1 MIERII
7 DFSIKNKLIILLF
20 VLALVGW
27 GTYSLNQIS
36 LGTVPD
42 ITNNQVQVITTS
54 RNLATEDIEQFIT
67 FPIELEM
74 GNLPGVV
81 EIRSISKFGLSVVT
95 IIFDESMG
103 TYLPRQLIA
112 EKLKSAQEAIPES
125 YGVPKMGPISTGLGE
140 IYQYVLDV
148 EPQFDS
154 LYSTMELRTIQD
166 WIVRRQLIGIPGV
179 VEVNTWGGFL
189 KQYEVAVRPEKLLSM
204 NVSISEIFKALQGNN
219 ENVGGGYIEKY
230 HESYFVRGEGM
241 ISSINDIENIVVKLV
256 NNVPV
261 LVRDIGEVKIG
272 YATRFGAITANGKG
286 EKVMG
291 QIMMLKG
298 ANAGEVIKAVK
309 KRVAEVQK
317 TLPKGILINP
327 ILERTELIEKT
338 TETIIENLSIGALI
352 VIFVVVL
359 LLGDLRSG
367 FIVASVIP
375 LSLLFTIGLLNVF
388 DIPANLMSMGALDF
402 GIIIDGAVII
412 VEFTLFQL
420 TKQNKLL
427 AQLQGKELQM
437 EKDQIVKNASNRM
450 IYSAFFGQI
459 IILIVFVPVLTLSG
473 IEGKMFIP
481 MALSFSFALIGSII
495 LCFTYVPALS
505 ALLLKPERQ
514 SKTNISD
521 RLMKM
526 LENLYLPTLELALR
540 YNKMTILLAM
550 CLLGSGMY
558 TYSKLG
564 GEFIPTLDEGD
575 YVVQPILRPGTSLT
589 ETVNFCTEIEK
600 ILLSNFPEVTQ
611 VVSRIG
617 AAEVPTDPMSMEM
630 SDIIIR
636 LKPKSEWTSANTK
649 EELADKMKE
658 VMSVFPGVEF
668 EFTQPIEMRFNE
680 LISGVRADIAIK
692 IYGEDLNILFDKAM
706 SIKSLIKNVQGASDI
721 SVEQIVGLPQMSV
734 KYHRQR
740 LAHYG
745 LNVAD
750 INDLIETAFA
760 GKTAST
766 IFENERRFDL
776 VLRFDKE
783 SRQSLESLNQLMVN
797 LPSGQSIPI
806 SELADI
812 GIKRGP
818 AQISR
823 DNTHRRIVIGIN
835 VRNRDMESLVEEVQQ
850 IVAANIKLPE
860 GYYITYG
867 GQFENLQNAIKRLKV
882 VVPLALALIFV
893 LLYFAFK
900 SITQAMI
907 IFTAIPLAAIG
918 GVFLLWI
925 RDMPFSISA
934 GVGFIALFGIATL
947 NGIVLISY
955 FNELMKNGITDVKQR
970 IIEGTK
976 SRLRP
981 VVLTAAAAA
990 LGFFP
995 MALSVSAG
1003 AEVQR
1008 PLATV
1013 VIGGLFTAT
1022 LLTLIVLPVIY
1033 FIVYSAQDRNRNSKY
1048 GLKVTLVLFSFS
1060 LLPTISSAQHETIN
1074 LEKSIELAKSNNM
1087 DFKNASLNVERQK
1100 AMVKTAWN
1108 LGDTEFNYSRGQI
1121 NSDLMDYNWNI
1132 KQDFGLPFQQASI
1145 SNFMK
1150 LMVGRSHAEKQ
1161 LVSRKIELETN
1172 LAYFTLVWRKHRYRL
1187 INKDF
1192 IQYKAATKIANLKYE
1207 SGESNLLSK
1216 VMMEAKF
1223 EDLRLLLQQ
1232 AEADKI
1238 SATQNLAKILQTEIL
1253 YEVELDSLSKVDI
1266 DFSLDSLFNYYEQSA
1281 MMRYLNQGLLVSE
1294 QNIKVQKSSIS
1305 PRLGLGYFNQS
1316 IDNIRGHNGW
1326 QLNLS
1331 FPIWFRPNS
1340 GHIQSA
1346 IIQNEIYHNSFQQL
1360 RFSMISDLKVLNNLR
1375 NILLEKIESY
1385 ERISLRNA
1393 ELIMN
1398 NADLL
1403 YKNGEIEYLE
1413 YIRSIGQ
1420 AISMKLSYL
1429 DNLHKYNQATLKMN
1443 YVIK

>member
-1 MIERII
+1 MIEGII
-7 DFSIKNKLIILLF
+7 AFSIKNKLIILLF
-20 VLALVGW
+20 VLALTGW
-27 GTYSLNQIS
+27 GIFSLNQIS

-54 RNLATEDIEQFIT
+54 RNLGTEDIEQFIT

-74 GNLPGVV
+74 GNLPGVE

-95 IIFDESMG
+95 IIFDEDMG

-112 EKLKSAQEAIPES
+112 DKLKSAQEAIPES
-125 YGVPKMGPISTGLGE
+125 YGIPKMGPISTGLGE

-148 EPQFDS
+148 EPGFDTA
-154 LYSTMELRTIQD
+154 YSTMELRTIQD
-166 WIVRRQLIGIPGV
+166 WVVRRQLIGIPGV

-189 KQYEVAVRPEKLLSM
+189 KQYEVVVKPEKLLSM

-219 ENVGGGYIEKY
+219 ENAGGGYIEKY
-230 HESYFVRGEGM
+230 QESYFVRGEGM
-241 ISSINDIENIVVKLV
+241 ISSIMDIENIVVKLV
-256 NNVPV
+256 DNLPI
-261 LVRDIGEVKIG
+261 LIRDIGEVKIG

-309 KRVAEVQK
+309 ERVAEVQK
-317 TLPKGILINP
+317 TLPKGIIINP
-327 ILERTELIEKT
+327 ILERTELINKT

-375 LSLLFTIGLLNVF
+375 LSLLFTIGFLNVF

-420 TKQNKLL
+420 TKQNKTIAMLS
-427 AQLQGKELQM
+427 GKELQI
-437 EKDQIVKNASNRM
+437 EKDQIAKNASNRM

-459 IILIVFVPVLTLSG
+459 IILIVFVPVLSLSG

-505 ALLLKPERQ
+505 ALLLKPEDQ

-521 RLMKM
+521 SLMSF
-526 LENLYLPTLELALR
+526 LERLYLPTLKLAIR
-540 YNKMTILLAM
+540 YYKTTLFLAI
-550 CLLGSGMY
+550 CLLGSGIY

-575 YVVQPILRPGTSLT
+575 YVVQPILRPGTSLA
-589 ETVNFCTEIEK
+589 ETVAFCTEIEK
-600 ILLSNFPEVTQ
+600 ILISNFPEVTQ

-636 LKPKSEWTSANTK
+636 LKPKSEWVSANTK

-658 VMSVFPGVEF
+658 AMSVFPGVEY

-680 LISGVRADIAIK
+680 LISGIRADVAIK
-692 IYGEDLNILFDKAM
+692 IYGEDLQILFDKAM
-706 SIKSLIKNVQGASDI
+706 SIKSLISNVPGASDI

-734 KYHRQR
+734 NYDRQR
-740 LAHYG
+740 MAHYG

-750 INDLIETAFA
+750 INDLIKTAFA
-760 GKTAST
+760 GKTAT
-766 IFENERRFDL
+766 VIFEKERRFDL
-776 VLRFDKE
+776 VLRYDKE
-783 SRQSLESLNQLMVN
+783 SRQSIENLEQLMID
-797 LPSGQSIPI
+797 LPNGHPIPI

-812 GIKRGP
+812 SIKRGP

-823 DNTHRRIVIGIN
+823 DNTRRRIVIGIN

-850 IVAANIKLPE
+850 LITSNINLPE

-867 GQFENLQNAIKRLKV
+867 GQFENMQNAIERLKV
-882 VVPLALALIFV
+882 VVPLALALIFI

-955 FNELMKNGITDVKQR
+955 FNELRKNGISDIKQR
-970 IIEGTK
+970 IIEGTR

-981 VVLTAAAAA
+981 VILTAAAAA

-1013 VIGGLFTAT
+1013 VIGGLITAT

-1033 FIVYSAQDRNRNSKY
+1033 FVVYSGHFKNRFSKY
-1048 GLKVTLVLFSFS
+1048 GLKMILVLVSFS
-1060 LLPTISSAQHETIN
+1060 LMPTISSAQHKSVN
-1074 LEKSIELAKSNNM
+1074 LEKAIELAKSNNLGY
-1087 DFKNASLNVERQK
+1087 KNASLNIERQK
-1100 AMVKTAWN
+1100 ALVKTAWV
-1108 LGDTEFNYSRGQI
+1108 LGPTQFAYTNGQL
-1121 NSDLMDYNWNI
+1121 NSELIDYNFSI
-1132 KQDFGLPFQQASI
+1132 KQDLGLPFNQASS

-1150 LMVGRSHAEKQ
+1150 LMVGRSHAEQQ
-1161 LVSRKIELETN
+1161 LVSRKIELETS
-1172 LAYFTLVWRKHRYRL
+1172 LAYFNLVWRKHRYRL
-1187 INKDF
+1187 IQKDF
-1192 IQYKAATKIANLKYE
+1192 VQYRAAAKIAKLKYE
-1207 SGESNLLSK
+1207 SGETNLLSK
-1216 VMMEAKF
+1216 VMMDAKF

-1232 AEADKI
+1232 AEADRI
-1238 SATQNLAKILQTEIL
+1238 AARQNLAKSLQTEFV
-1253 YEVELDSLSKVDI
+1253 YEVELDSLSKI
-1266 DFSLDSLFNYYEQSA
+1266 ELDFSLDSLFEYYEHSA
-1281 MMRYLNQGLLVSE
+1281 MMVYLNQGLLVSE

-1316 IDNIRGHNGW
+1316 IDNIKGYNGW
-1326 QLNLS
+1326 QLSLS
-1331 FPIWFRPNS
+1331 FPLWFRPNS

-1346 IIQNEIYHNSFQQL
+1346 KIQHEIYSNSFKQQ

-1375 NILLEKIESY
+1375 NILLDKIDSY
-1385 ERISLRNA
+1385 ERISLKNA
-1393 ELIMN
+1393 DLIMS

-1420 AISMKLSYL
+1420 AISMKLNYL
-1429 DNLHKYNQATLKMN
+1429 DNLNEYNQATLKIN
-1443 YVIK
+1443 YIIK